1 MPELMVVIAIAGIV
15 AAIALPGFSS
25 FSSRK
30 SIQHQADRIGAQL
43 HHVRSLAVEQG
54 ISWRVVFTPNQARWV
69 CFGDANRN
77 LLPDP
82 GEQRLGPYTLA
93 RGIAFGCSAPEGPN
107 RTTIPSDGIS
117 FTANRVSFS
126 PMGACNAGTIYV
138 RAEEKS
144 LALRVLP
151 ASGTVLIYGYT
162 GSWKVMK

>member
-1 MPELMVVIAIAGIV
+1 MVVIAIAGIV

-162 GSWKVMK
+162 GSWKVLK